1 MIMLEVTE
9 KNIRTIVE
17 AIAMKLSM
25 KKMFDVAMKMTVS
38 DALLRRQE
46 SLGFLRLW
54 FIEKLER
61 FFSNEISKEITY

>member
-46 SLGFLRLW
+46 SLAFLRLW